1 MDSEP
6 EDAALDQPP
15 TAGPAR
21 RGLLSRR
28 TLLVAGSVVAA
39 GGAGAFA
46 VTRAPVITMP
56 AVDLGT
62 TGPRI
67 LVGYDSQYGS
77 TGDVAV
83 AVGQAL
89 AERARVSVRHLSHV
103 ESVDDFDAMVVG
115 APVQQNRW
123 KASATEWL
131 GDHGPAISGLPWA
144 IFLTS
149 MSFGISPDRAG
160 QIVAKQQ
167 LLAAAARVVPSPPKA
182 SAPFGGFLDY
192 GRMAPANAAFYM
204 LMAADDTSGD
214 FRDFAEVN
222 RWAREIGPLLVK
234 P

>member
-1 MDSEP
+1 M
-6 EDAALDQPP
+6 AA
-15 TAGPAR
+15 A
-21 RGLLSRR
+21 
-28 TLLVAGSVVAA
+28 
-39 GGAGAFA
+39 GAGAFT
-46 VTRAPVITMP
+46 VTRAPLITM
-56 AVDLGT
+56 AEGDLGT

-77 TGDVAV
+77 TGEVAV
-83 AVGQAL
+83 TVGQAL

-103 ESVDDFDAMVVG
+103 DSVDDFDAIVVG

-123 KASATEWL
+123 KASATQWL
-131 GDHGPAISGLPWA
+131 GDHGTAISAVPWA

-160 QIVAKQQ
+160 QTVAKQQ

-204 LMAADDTSGD
+204 LMAADDTAGD
-214 FRDFAEVN
+214 FRDFAEVT
-222 RWAREIGPLLVK
+222 RWARKIGPLLLK